1 MVQNKQIRIFLF
13 LLSGIVL
20 LFCGSIPNFAE
31 SVIALLR
38 GLLSFINLGW
48 IGTLLIISRVLLI
61 LGGTALSVIGAIFMI
76 QDATAAKRQ
85 PNWVVLG
92 CTGGGIFF
100 GLLSLVPL
108 LFWIGIFGVAALVV
122 AMVFAYKDVVGAWRN
137 PVSKIASFM
146 MIGSLVAFFD
156 RFYNIPMGLME
167 THWLA
172 GLCGIAAF
180 IYLCVWKGKLAI
192 HLDEAG
198 RGGMQLFFVGAI
210 LYAVATL
217 FNFFPFVNFL
227 GWILAVAAWVV
238 VLIGYIK
245 LMNST
250 SFGKSGNK
258 PGMFMM
264 IGHLVAILSFIPLFN
279 LAALASVGFGWWMM
293 ISGLEEKA

>member
-1 MVQNKQIRIFLF
+1 MVQNKQIRNFLF

-122 AMVFAYKDVVGAWRN
+122 AMVFAYKDVVA
-137 PVSKIASFM
+137 
-146 MIGSLVAFFD
+146 L
-156 RFYNIPMGLME
+156 
-167 THWLA
+167 
-172 GLCGIAAF
+172 
-180 IYLCVWKGKLAI
+180 
-192 HLDEAG
+192 
-198 RGGMQLFFVGAI
+198 GAI
-210 LYAVATL
+210 Q
-217 FNFFPFVNFL
+217 
-227 GWILAVAAWVV
+227 
-238 VLIGYIK
+238 
-245 LMNST
+245 SQR
-250 SFGKSGNK
+250 
-258 PGMFMM
+258 
-264 IGHLVAILSFIPLFN
+264 
-279 LAALASVGFGWWMM
+279 
-293 ISGLEEKA
+293 

>member
-1 MVQNKQIRIFLF
+1 MVQNKQIRNFLF

-20 LFCGSIPNFAE
+20 LFCGTSPNFAE

-92 CTGGGIFF
+92 CTGGGVFF

-180 IYLCVWKGKLAI
+180 IYLCVWKGKLAV

-198 RGGMQLFFVGAI
+198 RSGMQLFFVGAI

>member
-1 MVQNKQIRIFLF
+1 MVQNKQIRNFLF

-92 CTGGGIFF
+92 CTGGGVFF

-146 MIGSLVAFFD
+146 MIGSLRPLLQHPDGVD
-156 RFYNIPMGLME
+156 GN
-167 THWLA
+167 TLA
-172 GLCGIAAF
+172 GRSLRHCGI
-180 IYLCVWKGKLAI
+180 
-192 HLDEAG
+192 HL
-198 RGGMQLFFVGAI
+198 
-210 LYAVATL
+210 
-217 FNFFPFVNFL
+217 
-227 GWILAVAAWVV
+227 
-238 VLIGYIK
+238 
-245 LMNST
+245 
-250 SFGKSGNK
+250 
-258 PGMFMM
+258 
-264 IGHLVAILSFIPLFN
+264 PLRMERQTRR
-279 LAALASVGFGWWMM
+279 SP
-293 ISGLEEKA
+293 

>member
-1 MVQNKQIRIFLF
+1 MVQNKQIRNFLF

-92 CTGGGIFF
+92 CTGGGVFF

-180 IYLCVWKGKLAI
+180 IYLCVWKGKLAV

-198 RGGMQLFFVGAI
+198 R
-210 LYAVATL
+210 AVCSCSSWA
-217 FNFFPFVNFL
+217 PFSMP
-227 GWILAVAAWVV
+227 WPRC
-238 VLIGYIK
+238 
-245 LMNST
+245 ST
-250 SFGKSGNK
+250 SSR
-258 PGMFMM
+258 
-264 IGHLVAILSFIPLFN
+264 LSTSWDGFSPLQH
-279 LAALASVGFGWWMM
+279 GW
-293 ISGLEEKA
+293 LF

>member
-1 MVQNKQIRIFLF
+1 MVQNKQIRNFLF

-92 CTGGGIFF
+92 CTGGGVFF

-180 IYLCVWKGKLAI
+180 IYLCVWKGKLAV

-198 RGGMQLFFVGAI
+198 RGHAVQLLPVCQ
-210 LYAVATL
+210 L
-217 FNFFPFVNFL
+217 
-227 GWILAVAAWVV
+227 
-238 VLIGYIK
+238 
-245 LMNST
+245 
-250 SFGKSGNK
+250 
-258 PGMFMM
+258 PGMDSRRCSMGGCFDWLHQADEQHFLRQERQQAWHVHDDRPFGGHPELHPAVQLGS
-264 IGHLVAILSFIPLFN
+264 IGKRWLRLVDDDCRP
-279 LAALASVGFGWWMM
+279 
-293 ISGLEEKA
+293 

>member
-1 MVQNKQIRIFLF
+1 MVQNKQIRNFLF

-61 LGGTALSVIGAIFMI
+61 LGGTALSIIGAIFMI

-108 LFWIGIFGVAALVV
+108 LFRIGIFGVAALVV

-146 MIGSLVAFFD
+146 MIGSLVP
-156 RFYNIPMGLME
+156 I
-167 THWLA
+167 
-172 GLCGIAAF
+172 
-180 IYLCVWKGKLAI
+180 
-192 HLDEAG
+192 
-198 RGGMQLFFVGAI
+198 
-210 LYAVATL
+210 
-217 FNFFPFVNFL
+217 
-227 GWILAVAAWVV
+227 
-238 VLIGYIK
+238 
-245 LMNST
+245 ST
-250 SFGKSGNK
+250 
-258 PGMFMM
+258 
-264 IGHLVAILSFIPLFN
+264 
-279 LAALASVGFGWWMM
+279 ASTTSRWD
-293 ISGLEEKA
+293 

>member
-1 MVQNKQIRIFLF
+1 
-13 LLSGIVL
+13 
-20 LFCGSIPNFAE
+20 
-31 SVIALLR
+31 
-38 GLLSFINLGW
+38 
-48 IGTLLIISRVLLI
+48 
-61 LGGTALSVIGAIFMI
+61 MI

-146 MIGSLVAFFD
+146 MIGSLVAYFD

-180 IYLCVWKGKLAI
+180 IYLCVWKGKLAV

-227 GWILAVAAWVV
+227 GWIVAVAAWVV

-293 ISGLEEKA
+293 IAGLEEKA

>member
-1 MVQNKQIRIFLF
+1 MVQNKQIRNFLF

-92 CTGGGIFF
+92 CTGGGVFF

-180 IYLCVWKGKLAI
+180 IYLCVWKGNSPFILTRLA
-192 HLDEAG
+192 A
-198 RGGMQLFFVGAI
+198 
-210 LYAVATL
+210 AVCSCSSWA
-217 FNFFPFVNFL
+217 PFSMP
-227 GWILAVAAWVV
+227 WPRC
-238 VLIGYIK
+238 
-245 LMNST
+245 ST
-250 SFGKSGNK
+250 SSR
-258 PGMFMM
+258 
-264 IGHLVAILSFIPLFN
+264 LSTSWDGLSPLQH
-279 LAALASVGFGWWMM
+279 GW
-293 ISGLEEKA
+293 LF

>member
-1 MVQNKQIRIFLF
+1 MVQNKQIRNFLF

-20 LFCGSIPNFAE
+20 LFCGTFPTLQSPSF
-31 SVIALLR
+31 ALLR

-92 CTGGGIFF
+92 CTGGGVFF

-180 IYLCVWKGKLAI
+180 IYLCVWKGKLAV

-198 RGGMQLFFVGAI
+198 RSGMQLFFVGAI

-279 LAALASVGFGWWMM
+279 LAALASVGFG
-293 ISGLEEKA
+293 

>member
-1 MVQNKQIRIFLF
+1 M
-13 LLSGIVL
+13 L

-92 CTGGGIFF
+92 CTGGGVFF

-137 PVSKIASFM
+137 PVSKVASFM

-180 IYLCVWKGKLAI
+180 IYLCVWKGKLAV

-198 RGGMQLFFVGAI
+198 RSGMQLFFVGAI

-227 GWILAVAAWVV
+227 GWIVAVAAWVV